1 MAEQKIGYLWSNPP
15 HFICY
20 YSRAAVTV
28 VNVRPGTVSV
38 NTSGVQVS
46 DTDVFRVL
54 TQLFL
59 PRNTK
64 KAANLLLC
72 LLVVPLF
79 PNCILSFCCSFCLF
93 FCSQRLRGQRS
104 TAMRS

>member
-1 MAEQKIGYLWSNPP
+1 MATRVSSIRSDNIYIKHFRNMAEQNIGYLWSNPP

-59 PRNTK
+59 PRNT
-64 KAANLLLC
+64 
-72 LLVVPLF
+72 
-79 PNCILSFCCSFCLF
+79 
-93 FCSQRLRGQRS
+93 
-104 TAMRS
+104 